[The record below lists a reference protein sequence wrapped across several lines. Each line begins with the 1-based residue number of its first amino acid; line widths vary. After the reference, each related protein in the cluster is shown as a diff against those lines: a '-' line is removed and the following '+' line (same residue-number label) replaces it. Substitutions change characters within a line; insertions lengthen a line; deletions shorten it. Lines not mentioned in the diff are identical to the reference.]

1 MYLTEFKSE
10 KIMNKDDMLFF
21 LKKGGVEGKEQRVK
35 QDGWLDR
42 HPNEKIWNK
51 RIDKLLELC

>member
-42 HPNEKIWNK
+42 HPNEKYETK
-51 RIDKLLELC
+51 ELINC